1 MAYSKDSRRVAR
13 SLALFLFVFALLVGI
28 IILLTETELDLVGY
42 VLVIGA
48 PFILGAIGYFVGLT
62 QDVDGS
68 D

>member
-1 MAYSKDSRRVAR
+1 M
-13 SLALFLFVFALLVGI
+13 FLFVFALAVGI
-28 IILLTETELDLVGY
+28 VILLTESELDLVGY

-62 QDVDGS
+62 QDADGS